1 MKLVEV
7 SKIIQRAELL
17 CQAPCKT
24 YLAKV
29 EPPVVDLFK
38 LVFEF
43 ISNDFTRL
51 GLRLKGVMR
60 GMHNLIEVTLDTS
73 LGELKM
79 RIPLAEV
86 RFSSGLNG

>member
-1 MKLVEV
+1 MEPIV
-7 SKIIQRAELL
+7 AF
-17 CQAPCKT
+17 KT

-29 EPPVVDLFK
+29 EPPVVHLFK

-60 GMHNLIEVTLDTS
+60 GMHNLIEVTLDPS

-79 RIPLAEV
+79 RILLAEV